1 MNTLIFLFVCSFFDG
16 NSVATVM
23 RSNAIFTNPAGL
35 GIYPGIEMMYC
46 GEFGEEEPLYNMGIS
61 LKNWGIGIRDIT
73 GGQRILKIGSGSRL
87 HKTLYYG
94 SIYTFQKG
102 SKYKSTTGITYRP
115 KRFLSI
121 GLTGEWEES
130 VIWTFIRDNKIAAPY
145 LRGGVA
151 VRPFTDRLTLFCDG
165 EYDFDVQD
173 EFYIDSLDYSYGIG
187 IEPID
192 GVILSFIGNKNKD
205 ISLNLGVSFG
215 KVKIGGGGTKFKEKE
230 YRRSVSFLTSLEP
243 YPTFIPKRKKLVE
256 LTLEGS
262 YPEIEE
268 GMRWK
273 WLTIKKRKAPFYEL
287 LKKIDVIKERKDAYG
302 VFVNFKTALLGVS
315 QGEEIRNS
323 LLALRK
329 KGKKVF
335 IARDYYGF
343 ESYWLASCADKIIL
357 TPTGSVEMLGIG
369 AKMIYLKGT
378 MEKLGISA
386 DIERVGKYKSAA
398 EPFERKDMSEEDREQ
413 LSLYLDE
420 LYEPLVRG
428 IAKGRDMAEQRVH
441 DLINEGV
448 YFNSDAAL
456 ESGLIDILAYSCE
469 LDSVLKDITG
479 KKVKRTTAEKFLKDK
494 EIKREWKEPDKKK
507 IALIIAEGSILT
519 GKSGKDRI
527 MGKYMGSETISKI
540 LEKARKDKSIKAVV
554 FRINSGGG
562 SALASEIIA
571 NSIKRLAEKK
581 PVIVS
586 MGNIAGSGGYYIACL
601 GDTILA
607 DEFTLTGS
615 IGVIGMKFVIKG
627 LYDKLG
633 ISWDIVQKGDH
644 ADMWS
649 DLRHMTDE
657 EKQKFKQGIEW
668 WYKKFVDRV
677 AEGRDTT
684 FVHIDSIGKGRIWSG
699 KSAKDIGL
707 IDEIGGI
714 FKAIEIAA
722 EKAGIKDAAVVLYP
736 ERTEGF
742 DINMGMGMN
751 LKMLELLSEHY
762 LYIMP
767 YTLEISD

>member
-35 GIYPGIEMMYC
+35 GINPGMELVYL
-46 GEFGEEEPLYNMGIS
+46 GEFGDPSCHNIGLS
-61 LKNWGIGIRDIT
+61 LKGLGIGVEGIT
-73 GGQRILKIGSGSRL
+73 EDTAVWKIGTGSRIS
-87 HKTLYYG
+87 KTLYYG
-94 SIYTFQKG
+94 SIYRFEKG
-102 SKYKSTTGITYRP
+102 AKYRTTTGITYRP
-115 KRFLSI
+115 KRFLSMGI
-121 GLTGEWEES
+121 TGEWKES
-130 VIWTFIRDNKIAAPY
+130 VIWTFIRDNKIVVPY

-151 VRPFTDRLTLFCDG
+151 VRPFTDRFTLFCDG
-165 EYDFDVQD
+165 GYDFDAQD
-173 EFYIDSLDYSYGIG
+173 SFDIDSLDYSYGIG

-192 GVILSFIGNKNKD
+192 GVILSIKSNRDFD
-205 ISLNLGVSFG
+205 ISAGLEISFG
-215 KVKIGGGGTKFKEKE
+215 NAKIGGSGTRLEENEE
-230 YRRSVSFLTSLEP
+230 YRGTAAVLTSLEP
-243 YPTFIPKRKKLVE
+243 YPTFIPKGKKLVE

-287 LKKIDVIKERKDAYG
+287 LKKIDDIKEREDAYG
-302 VFVNFKTALLGVS
+302 VFVNFKPTLLSIS
-315 QGEEIRNS
+315 QIEEIRNG
-323 LLALRK
+323 LLDLKR

-343 ESYWLASCADKIIL
+343 GSYWLASCADKIIL
-357 TPTGSVEMLGIG
+357 TPTGSVEMQGIR

-386 DIERVGKYKSAA
+386 DIERIGKYKSAA
-398 EPFERKDMSEEDREQ
+398 EPFERKDMSEEDKEQ
-413 LSLYLDE
+413 TTQYLDD
-420 LYEPLVRG
+420 LYKPFVRG
-428 IAKGRDMAEQRVH
+428 IAKGRNMSEEKVEN
-441 DLINEGV
+441 LINNGV
-448 YFNSDAAL
+448 FFNSDAAL
-456 ESGLIDILAYSCE
+456 DLELVDILAHSCE
-469 LDSVLKDITG
+469 LDSVLKNLTG
-479 KKVKRTTAEKFLKDK
+479 KKVKRVQAEKFLKNK
-494 EIKREWKEPDKKK
+494 EVKREWREPDKKK

-519 GKSGKDRI
+519 GKSGKDPI

-581 PVIVS
+581 PVIIS
-586 MGNIAGSGGYYIACL
+586 MGNVAGSGGYYIACL
-601 GDTILA
+601 GTKILA
-607 DEFTLTGS
+607 DESTITGS

-657 EKQKFKQGIEW
+657 EKEKFKEEIEW
-668 WYKKFVDRV
+668 IYKKFVERV
-677 AEGRDTT
+677 SQGRDTT
-684 FVHIDSIGKGRIWSG
+684 SAYIDSIGKGRIWSG

-714 FKAIEIAA
+714 LKAIEIAA

-736 ERTEGF
+736 ERTDGF